1 MTVIDST
8 SIQKTVSFNTHATA
22 ILGTNFK
29 RVRVLGI
36 LDHESAMNYINV
48 PIMAVNIYPSLPAGT
63 TKNYQ
68 NYQYL
73 KLRHS
78 NGETSCIAIE
88 WIDKSTFTIHEGV
101 NIEFRVEDANVADVD
116 RIREILA
123 FNGFEAV
130 SFNLN

>member
-1 MTVIDST
+1 
-8 SIQKTVSFNTHATA
+8 
-22 ILGTNFK
+22 
-29 RVRVLGI
+29 
-36 LDHESAMNYINV
+36 
-48 PIMAVNIYPSLPAGT
+48 MAVNVYPSLPSGT

-78 NGETSCIAIE
+78 NGETSCIAVE

-101 NIEFRVEDANVADVD
+101 NIEFRVEDANIADVD

>member
-1 MTVIDST
+1 
-8 SIQKTVSFNTHATA
+8 
-22 ILGTNFK
+22 
-29 RVRVLGI
+29 
-36 LDHESAMNYINV
+36 
-48 PIMAVNIYPSLPAGT
+48 MAVNIYPSLPAGT

-88 WIDKSTFTIHEGV
+88 WIDKSTFTVHEGV
-101 NIEFRVEDANVADVD
+101 NIEFRVEDANAADVD

-130 SFNLN
+130 SFNLT

>member
-48 PIMAVNIYPSLPAGT
+48 PIMAVNIYPSLPEGT